1 MFIYNLKTESMS
13 KTDKIPN
20 NRGRE
25 SVREVEVEQRM
36 NAFFVDPTHNWT
48 QSQNLKYDYIYLLG
62 KKSIPMWKEMG

>member
-36 NAFFVDPTHNWT
+36 NAFFVDPTHN
-48 QSQNLKYDYIYLLG
+48 
-62 KKSIPMWKEMG
+62 